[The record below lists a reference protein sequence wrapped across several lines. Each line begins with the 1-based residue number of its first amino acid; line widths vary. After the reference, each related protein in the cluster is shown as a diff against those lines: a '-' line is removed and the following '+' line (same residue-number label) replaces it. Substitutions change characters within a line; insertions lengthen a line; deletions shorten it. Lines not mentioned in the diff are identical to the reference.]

1 MMFET
6 YKFLCLGKSTFYTVT
21 YKLCNILKS
30 SFFFLKVIMSYSYSI
45 QIYVNRFY
53 ISLKPLDKF
62 KIREYPLNCI
72 KIIITAS

>member
-30 SFFFLKVIMSYSYSI
+30 SFFFSESNNVIYLVFKFM
-45 QIYVNRFY
+45 Y
-53 ISLKPLDKF
+53 IDFIFL
-62 KIREYPLNCI
+62 
-72 KIIITAS
+72 

>member
-30 SFFFLKVIMSYSYSI
+30 SFFFQKVIMSYSYSI
-45 QIYVNRFY
+45 QIYVHRFY
-53 ISLKPLDKF
+53 ISLKLLSLKF
-62 KIREYPLNCI
+62 VNILLIVLKLLFQRL
-72 KIIITAS
+72 